1 MWRDRAS
8 ATHFGN
14 LYRCTSSVTA
24 SCCRALKISKKT
36 SSFTILDTRRARRP
50 RRTHG
55 GPGGPDGSSDNKH
68 VVETTQQCWDSKES
82 PEFALGCRGPGLVFG
97 PGGLDI
103 INVGGLGSLRG
114 PGNHSERFP
123 KQGCIACAEM
133 HCCPPVVST
142 MPVPPL
148 VAVIACAQP

>member
-8 ATHFGN
+8 ATAHSGN

-114 PGNHSERFP
+114 PRIHSERANCT
-123 KQGCIACAEM
+123 GA
-133 HCCPPVVST
+133 VTST
-142 MPVPPL
+142 RHPHRNAN
-148 VAVIACAQP
+148 AVRMSWLGKLNGLK